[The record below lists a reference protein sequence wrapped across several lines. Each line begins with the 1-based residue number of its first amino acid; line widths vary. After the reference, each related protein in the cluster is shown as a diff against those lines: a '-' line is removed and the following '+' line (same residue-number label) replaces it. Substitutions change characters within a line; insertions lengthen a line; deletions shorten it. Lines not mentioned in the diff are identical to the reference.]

1 MKFNTDRIKI
11 CFLLVMFLID
21 IPSSVSLQIK
31 SKSSPLIEGIDQIEK
46 QIAEMNSHSNS
57 LQPRFIEED
66 SNEIKQSSEISE
78 SVVNPENGED
88 VSEIYPLDAHAGTTF
103 SHGYLLMF
111 KEEFS
116 AKNAL
121 ANQKLYW
128 RSKNG
133 VNDDYWEAVF
143 DKPTKIDQIVIKWK
157 FIPKYFKLYYKAD
170 LKYKYIDCTDRY
182 EKYSYITNDGKVR
195 SKDGVSKDNTFIFHH
210 QR

>member
-11 CFLLVMFLID
+11 CFLLVLFLID

-111 KEEFS
+111 KEEF
-116 AKNAL
+116 
-121 ANQKLYW
+121 
-128 RSKNG
+128 
-133 VNDDYWEAVF
+133 
-143 DKPTKIDQIVIKWK
+143 
-157 FIPKYFKLYYKAD
+157 
-170 LKYKYIDCTDRY
+170 
-182 EKYSYITNDGKVR
+182 
-195 SKDGVSKDNTFIFHH
+195 
-210 QR
+210 